1 MDGNIFTIYSQYIL
15 NVLTFIENLTVPE
28 LVIPSPWDDS
38 TAENDSSM
46 IDFLDYVNSLGQE
59 DDEEEVE
66 TPDPTTIPVCNILEM
81 YLQYIANIFA
91 D

>member
-91 D
+91 G